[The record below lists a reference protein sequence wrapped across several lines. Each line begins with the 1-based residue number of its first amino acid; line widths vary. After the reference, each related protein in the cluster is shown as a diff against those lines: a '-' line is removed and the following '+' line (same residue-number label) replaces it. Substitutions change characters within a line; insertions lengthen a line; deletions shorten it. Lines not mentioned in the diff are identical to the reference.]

1 MSACCTPESVGSR
14 LNVSTHQGCMN
25 ASVLMVLITTL
36 LPRPAMVGLKLLF
49 LLLTDGA
56 VD

>member
-1 MSACCTPESVGSR
+1 
-14 LNVSTHQGCMN
+14 MN
-25 ASVLMVLITTL
+25 ASVLVVLSTTL
-36 LPRPAMVGLKLLF
+36 LPRPAMVGFKLLF